1 MMVKRMRR
9 IFKVINGGFNRLR
22 GILLNMV
29 ILTKNLA
36 QVFMVTHPC
45 SSVTCCQGN
54 KETLDTIPNQKG
66 INVREELLKFH
77 SMHYSSNLMC
87 LTVLGR
93 GQYTVGILLVYLLYY
108 WYLTQYAQ

>member
-1 MMVKRMRR
+1 MV
-9 IFKVINGGFNRLR
+9 
-22 GILLNMV
+22 
-29 ILTKNLA
+29 
-36 QVFMVTHPC
+36 
-45 SSVTCCQGN
+45 CCQGN

-93 GQYTVGILLVYLLYY
+93 GQFTIFYYLK
-108 WYLTQYAQ
+108 TDQ